1 MFDILTRLKAPFSPD
16 KLSWRIGNKSNWDRV
31 KNCPKDTSKPVKANM
46 LVYIDARDVQD
57 RLDEVCSDLWS
68 NKFESI
74 NGRNVCTI
82 TINGMS
88 RSDGAGDTDFE
99 GEKGGLSDAFKRAA
113 VMWGIGRYL
122 YNAKNYNTWITY
134 EDGDT
139 DFTIVDK
146 AKEQFKNI
154 AVMLGE
160 SVQTYQYWIDRI
172 DLADNPYELTY
183 LRKTS
188 KKYAVRELWNQ
199 GKVETIKK
207 HIEKKEKELQEK
219 TNGTK
224 EQSGNS
230 IF

>member
-1 MFDILTRLKAPFSPD
+1 MNMFDILTRLKAPFSPD

-31 KNCPKDTSKPVKANM
+31 KNCPKDPSQPVKANM

-82 TINGMS
+82 TINGLS

-122 YNAKNYNTWITY
+122 YNAKYYNTWIIY
-134 EDGDT
+134 NNGDT
-139 DFTIVDK
+139 DYDVMDR
-146 AKEQFKNI
+146 AKEELRDI
-154 AVMLGE
+154 AIMLGE
-160 SVQTYQYWIDRI
+160 SVQTYQYWLDKV
-172 DLADNPYELTY
+172 DLADNPLELKC
-183 LRKTS
+183 RVKQARV
-188 KKYAVRELWNQ
+188 YAKREMWSQ
-199 GKVETIKK
+199 GKLETFKK
-207 HIEKKEKELQEK
+207 HVDQKEKELKEK
-219 TNGTK
+219 TDGTK
-224 EQSGNS
+224 E
-230 IF
+230 